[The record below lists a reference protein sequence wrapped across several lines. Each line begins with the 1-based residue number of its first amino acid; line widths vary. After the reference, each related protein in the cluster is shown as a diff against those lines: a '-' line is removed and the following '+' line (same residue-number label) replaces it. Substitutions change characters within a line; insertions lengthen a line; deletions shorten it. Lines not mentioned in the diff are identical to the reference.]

1 VAQAVSLGC
10 YALLY
15 RRVLASLGAR
25 VPFWLTARVTLA
37 SFLVSHVTP
46 FGSAA
51 GTVLNVST
59 LETEGVATSTTG
71 EAIGLTRLVSTL
83 ALIALLGTGLVATAG
98 RHLAHTYLVIAG
110 AALALVVSVLAIHGK
125 AGQAAD
131 HAHAQWQ
138 SFKADTSA
146 KMQGLRGR
154 IERQRDERDVKA
166 AERRRGRR
174 GQRAGLR
181 GLGHRP
187 GRGGGARCRRCPRL
201 GRRAGG
207 SVAAQLSTP
216 GGLAPRRRGKSPR
229 GLDGPDPPC
238 LTSKARRASL
248 AALAPLLTAGRS
260 GMTGHLTGVGCR

>member
-1 VAQAVSLGC
+1 MAQAVSLGC

-83 ALIALLGTGLVATAG
+83 ALIALFGTGLVATAG

-166 AERRRGRR
+166 AERDAEAAEDDAANALDYAAWAID
-174 GQRAGLR
+174 QAEVAVLDAADARAWAD
-181 GLGHRP
+181 
-187 GRGGGARCRRCPRL
+187 AR
-201 GRRAGG
+201 
-207 SVAAQLSTP
+207 AA
-216 GGLAPRRRGKSPR
+216 ASP
-229 GLDGPDPPC
+229 
-238 LTSKARRASL
+238 SA
-248 AALAPLLTAGRS
+248 
-260 GMTGHLTGVGCR
+260 